1 MKRIILIFSLFVI
14 SYSCKAQKNTINSS
28 ESTINGIDFL
38 GNNVALVIQHLGQ
51 PNTIEDYFFE
61 MDDVMSQKYNYNGL
75 LFYIVNSKVVSFE
88 ITANNYAFTSNNIK
102 VGDNISTLQSIYP
115 LSFATKGTDWL
126 GLPFDDIDM
135 FSTIFFNSNNHITK
149 IRLGSY

>member
-88 ITANNYAFTSNNIK
+88 IRKT
-102 VGDNISTLQSIYP
+102 
-115 LSFATKGTDWL
+115 
-126 GLPFDDIDM
+126 
-135 FSTIFFNSNNHITK
+135 
-149 IRLGSY
+149 